1 MRRGGRGR
9 PGLRGKCVLYRSG
22 ISAAFLGAV
31 LCLQS
36 SAAQADEVIRRP
48 LEPGLYAMG
57 RQGGVF
63 GLEVVGSQGGAS
75 QRVLGKYLAVESEW
89 KSYRGRSSTFVP
101 LVRLKAEQQRRVL
114 LAVFERDAVTA
125 EGWYHHT
132 AFGGETLWAICALI
146 TGNGSNSTQVLGNPY
161 NDSLPSTLP
170 RGTTVLI
177 PAKYLDPI
185 MRQVTPDRVP
195 APSLFRE
202 PTAELA
208 SLDGA
213 LRFGKDAQGAYAA
226 YTIKRGES
234 LYTSV
239 VARFTDYHDN
249 AGILQACQTVAA
261 RSRIRDVTDIDT
273 GSEIRIPLDMLSS
286 RYQPKGTPDREE
298 YEKVI
303 IEAARIRGNQGRAQ
317 GLTGIVVI
325 LDPGHGGNDPGV
337 QSARDGL
344 NEDEIN
350 YDIVC
355 RIKGLLER
363 ETSARVHVTMI
374 DRSAGFTPSDSSRFT
389 NDADEELLTSPRH
402 KNTDGATVSAN
413 LRWMLVNSIYQAE
426 LRRGVDPNKII
437 FTSVHT
443 DMLYNERLRG
453 AMIYI
458 PGAQYR
464 RQQEVRRD
472 AVYAVY
478 QEGKSY
484 NQFTSNAGERRRD
497 EALSRNF
504 ADAILG
510 ELGRRQIKR
519 HDQGDPIR
527 TVVRKDR
534 NNVYVPA
541 VIRNTKVP
549 TKVLVETANMN
560 NPTDRGRLADPA
572 WRQQFA
578 EAYVDA
584 LKRYYGSEVTTRVAQ
599 VGR

>member
-1 MRRGGRGR
+1 M
-9 PGLRGKCVLYRSG
+9 
-22 ISAAFLGAV
+22 
-31 LCLQS
+31 S
-36 SAAQADEVIRRP
+36 SAQADEVIRRP
-48 LEPGLYAMG
+48 LEPGLYALG
-57 RQGGVF
+57 KGGGTF
-63 GLEVVGSQGGAS
+63 GLEVVASQGGAT

-89 KSYRGRSSTFVP
+89 TMYRGRSSTFVP
-101 LVRLKAEQQRRVL
+101 LARLKAEYRRRVL
-114 LAVFERDAVTA
+114 LTVFELDAVNA
-125 EGWYHHT
+125 DGWYHHT
-132 AFGGETLWAICALI
+132 AFAAETLWAVSALI
-146 TGNGSNSTQVLGNPY
+146 TGNGSNATQILGAAF
-161 NDSLPSTLP
+161 NDSLPPTLP

-177 PAKYLDPI
+177 PATYLDPV
-185 MRQVTPDRVP
+185 MRQITPNRVP

-202 PTAELA
+202 PAPELA

-213 LRFGKDAQGAYAA
+213 LRMGKDAQGRYAA
-226 YTIKRGES
+226 YTLKRGES

-249 AGILQACQTVAA
+249 ADILQACEAVAA
-261 RSRIRDVTDIDT
+261 RSRIKDVRDIDT
-273 GSEIRIPLDMLSS
+273 GSEIRIPLDMLSA

-303 IEAARIRGNQGRAQ
+303 REAARIKGNQGRAQ
-317 GLTGIVVI
+317 GLAGVVVI
-325 LDPGHGGNDPGV
+325 LDPGHGGQDPG
-337 QSARDGL
+337 ARYTPDAL
-344 NEDEIN
+344 FEDEIN

-363 ETSARVHVTMI
+363 ETHARVYVTMV
-374 DRSAGFTPSDSSRFT
+374 DRSSQYTASGATRFG
-389 NDADEELLTSPRH
+389 NDTDEELLTTPRH
-402 KNTDGATVSAN
+402 KNSDGATVSAN

-426 LRRGVDPNKII
+426 TRRGVDPNKIV

-443 DMLYNERLRG
+443 DMLYNEKLRG

-464 RQQEVRRD
+464 RQEEVRRD

-484 NQFTSNAGERRRD
+484 NHFTSSVSERRRD

-504 ADAILG
+504 ADAILV
-510 ELGRRQIKR
+510 ELAREQIKR
-519 HDQGDPIR
+519 HDQGDPVR
-527 TVVRKDR
+527 AVVRKDR
-534 NNVYVPA
+534 NQVYVPA

-549 TKVLVETANMN
+549 TKVLVETANLN
-560 NPTDRGRLADPA
+560 NATDRGRLADPS